1 MKTTEERLADL
12 EAVTGAASG
21 RVVCPYCGERNI
33 ATPAKH
39 PCWAGTAPAPKPNE
53 LTVDDV
59 LGVLRP
65 CVNAWA
71 VTLPSD
77 AYVAAWGPK
86 DKTDGF
92 ALFVDGLAP
101 VAEGTLRDVLTEAKR
116 RGMLG

>member
-1 MKTTEERLADL
+1 MSHLCPA
-12 EAVTGAASG
+12 
-21 RVVCPYCGERNI
+21 RVREWRQCRCPRPDDQKSIESPSRG
-33 ATPAKH
+33 H
-39 PCWAGTAPAPKPNE
+39 DE

-92 ALFVDGLAP
+92 ALFVDDLAP

-116 RGMLG
+116 RGLLG